1 MSRLIDDLNALH
13 DRYVESVNVAVADN
27 DLDRAHAL
35 AAQYDEEAILMVALH
50 EGRTDLLPLRRPTST
65 DSALR
70 ALIRRLTRHQAA

>member
-65 DSALR
+65 DSGLR